1 MLTAFLPTASSYSGF
16 PQPKH
21 FTQIPETL
29 PKNVKLVIVEH
40 FLYQSHFK
48 NPIDFENLD
57 IVEKLL

>member
-21 FTQIPETL
+21 FTKILKTL